1 MNMPATNKKAAT
13 KQRSIHT
20 NKFTQTEDYLA
31 DRYEFRLNIVSLCIE
46 YRRIPEDE
54 EKAEE
59 FKPVNE
65 NAIFRELHKANV
77 TVSMAVLVAL
87 LRSDFAVIFD
97 PIDEYFLNLP
107 EWDKKT
113 DYIGELAAY
122 VHAIEKKE
130 WQHHFKK
137 HLVRT
142 YVCATNPK
150 YFNKQALIL
159 VQPEQN
165 SGKSTFLRFLCPPE
179 LTDYLAEDMTSDKD
193 SRILLVKNF
202 IINLDELAKWSKK
215 DIDTIKSYFSK
226 TQINERLPYDRKN
239 SVLIRRASFFG
250 STNRQD
256 FLTDETGSVRWLC
269 FQVGKIDWSYTGKV
283 DINKVWSQAKWLAL
297 NGFEFEMSPQEIQD
311 NEIRNKK
318 YFAVTIEIEYIVKF
332 FEFDLQKEKHN
343 FRTAT
348 EVMGTI
354 YRLVDHRLSLNFIAI
369 GKALTFLGC
378 PKGKE
383 YDRYGYYLFVRS
395 DFKEAK
401 TNDQNTDSQIN
412 NSSNNE
418 NNLHNLPF

>member
-31 DRYEFRLNIVSLCIE
+31 DRYEFRLNIVSLSIE

-54 EKAEE
+54 TKADE

-65 NAIFRELHKANV
+65 NAIFRELHKANI
-77 TVSMAVLVAL
+77 TAPMATLVAL

-97 PIDEYFLNLP
+97 PINEFFRKLP
-107 EWDKKT
+107 KWDQKT
-113 DYIGELAAY
+113 DYIKELASY

-283 DINKVWSQAKWLAL
+283 DINKVWSQAKWLAE
-297 NGFEFEMSPQEIQD
+297 NGFEYEMSPAEIQE
-311 NEIRNKK
+311 NEKRNKK
-318 YFAVTIEIEYIVKF
+318 YFAITIEIEYIVKF
-332 FEFDLQKEKHN
+332 FEFDHIKEKHN

-354 YRLVDHRLSLNFIAI
+354 YKLVDHRLSLNFIAI

-383 YDRYGYYLFVRS
+383 YDRYGYYLFIRP
-395 DFKEAK
+395 DFNPENTKENNPDNEK
-401 TNDQNTDSQIN
+401 NNTVKD
-412 NSSNNE
+412 E
-418 NNLHNLPF
+418 NNLPNLPF